1 MAGIG
6 LVVLGWLVALEVAV
20 FDRSD
25 WLLAIV
31 ILVVM
36 GWVPAFLFWLA
47 TRPVVTAED

>member
-6 LVVLGWLVALEVAV
+6 LVVLGWLVALEVALLES
-20 FDRSD
+20 SD

-31 ILVVM
+31 ILVLM

-47 TRPVVTAED
+47 TRLRETAED